1 MNIFYDIINQIIVIY
16 LSKINLGGVNIMN
29 QDTIAVIGTGSW
41 GTALSIVLA
50 DNGYKVKQWGR
61 SKETIEEI
69 NQKHTNEKYI
79 KNVELPVNII
89 GHSDLRETLEGVKTI
104 ILAVPTKAM
113 REVLAKI
120 QEVQQGSLTVVHVS
134 KGVEPD
140 SLLRISEIIEDAM
153 KPENLEEIVVLSGPS
168 HAEEVSLRHPTTV
181 VAASKDIEASKMVQ
195 SLFMNSYFRVY
206 TNTDIVG
213 VEIGGALKNI
223 IALAA
228 GVGDGLGYGDNAKA
242 ALITR
247 GLVEISRLGV
257 KMGANPL
264 TFSGLSGI
272 GDLIVTC
279 TSVHSR
285 NWRAGNMLGKGMNLD
300 EVLDNMG
307 MVVEGVRTTKA
318 AKQLAAE
325 YGVSMPITDALYDIL
340 FNSVDAR
347 EAVDQLMQRN
357 KTHEMEDLVVLLGD
371 ALEEE

>member
-1 MNIFYDIINQIIVIY
+1 MDE
-16 LSKINLGGVNIMN
+16 KA
-29 QDTIAVIGTGSW
+29 AVIGTGSW
-41 GTALSIVLA
+41 GTALAIVLA
-50 DNGYKVKQWGR
+50 DNGYNVEMWGR
-61 SKETIEEI
+61 SKEAVKEI
-69 NQKHTNEKYI
+69 NESHTNEKYL
-79 KNVELPVNII
+79 KRCSLPDNITAASNL
-89 GHSDLRETLEGVKTI
+89 GDVLGGTNTI
-104 ILAVPTKAM
+104 VLAVPTKAI
-113 REVLAKI
+113 RQVLNDI
-120 QEVQQGSLTVVHVS
+120 QKVQSEPLTIVHVS
-134 KGVEPD
+134 KGIEPD
-140 SLLRISEIIEDAM
+140 SLLRISQIIEQAM
-153 KPENLEEIVVLSGPS
+153 EPENLEDIVVLSGPS

-181 VAASKDIEASKMVQ
+181 VASSGNLEAAVKVQ
-195 SLFMNSYFRVY
+195 NMFMNNQFRVY
-206 TNTDIVG
+206 TNTDMVG

-318 AKQLAAE
+318 AKQLAVE

-340 FNSVDAR
+340 FNGVNAR